1 MIDVVEDKRNEF
13 KIKLTDSLEKEVIS
27 FLNTDGGNIFIGV
40 DDNGNI
46 RDNLGNVDLLQRTIK
61 DRIKDN
67 IMPSTLGLFDV
78 VVNEKDNKKYIQI
91 VIAKG
96 AEKPYYLRGIGMTPD
111 SCFIR
116 IGSSVECMNN
126 ETILNLFSK
135 RTRNSLKNIK
145 APNQNLEFKI
155 LKIYYQEQG
164 YEINNN
170 FLKKLDLYTEDDKF
184 NYVAYLLSDNNNIS
198 IQFARY
204 SGNDVYNLIENE
216 DYGSC
221 SIIKSM
227 ENILNRINI
236 ENKTFT
242 KIEVPKRKEIK
253 LFDYNAIKELV
264 TNAFVHND
272 WSNGYS
278 PKFEIFD
285 NKLVISSNGGIQEGV
300 TQAEFLE
307 GFSNPKNPEL
317 MRVFRDLNYV
327 EQLGTGIQRV
337 LKVYDKNI
345 FEFFANHIRVTIP
358 FNSNSFDNKKITDVF
373 KEDMSL
379 NKLQNSI
386 LKLIM
391 DKPNITQE
399 ELARLL
405 DVNKRTIIRNF
416 KVLLENNYIERVGA
430 NKNGYW
436 KIIK

>member
-1 MIDVVEDKRNEF
+1 
-13 KIKLTDSLEKEVIS
+13 
-27 FLNTDGGNIFIGV
+27 
-40 DDNGNI
+40 
-46 RDNLGNVDLLQRTIK
+46 
-61 DRIKDN
+61 
-67 IMPSTLGLFDV
+67 MPSTLGLFDV

-96 AEKPYYLRGIGMTPD
+96 AEKPYYLRGMGMTPD